1 MERLWV
7 GIMKQF
13 NITAQVYKNNDI
25 SKQNLLINEVHNGL
39 SPDEALNN
47 FKLHF
52 PSIEY
57 FLVKT
62 LSVEE
67 IVQVAA

>member
-1 MERLWV
+1 MSKL
-7 GIMKQF
+7 F
-13 NITAQVYKNNDI
+13 NITAQVFKNNDT
-25 SKQNLLINEVHNGL
+25 SKQNRLINEIHNG
-39 SPDEALNN
+39 SSSDEALGN

-57 FLVKT
+57 SLVKI

-67 IVQVAA
+67 ISQEAA

>member
-1 MERLWV
+1 
-7 GIMKQF
+7 MKLF
-13 NITAQVYKNNDI
+13 NITAQVYQNSDL
-25 SKQNLLINEVHNGL
+25 SKQNLLINEIHNG
-39 SPDEALNN
+39 SSSDEALGN

-52 PSIEY
+52 PCIEY
-57 FLVKT
+57 SLVKI

>member
-1 MERLWV
+1 
-7 GIMKQF
+7 MKQF
-13 NITAQVYKNNDI
+13 NITAQVYKNNDS
-25 SKQNLLINEVHNGL
+25 SKQNLLIGEVHNG
-39 SPDEALNN
+39 SSSDEALTN

-57 FLVKT
+57 SLVKI

-67 IVQVAA
+67 I

>member
-1 MERLWV
+1 
-7 GIMKQF
+7 MKLF
-13 NITAQVYKNNDI
+13 NVTAQVYKNSDL
-25 SKQNLLINEVHNGL
+25 SKQNLLINEVHDGL
-39 SPDEALNN
+39 SSDGALNN

-57 FLVKT
+57 SLVKI

-67 IVQVAA
+67 ISQVVA

>member
-1 MERLWV
+1 MKEF
-7 GIMKQF
+7 GIS
-13 NITAQVYKNNDI
+13 AQVFKNNDP
-25 SKQNLLINEVHNGL
+25 SKQNLLIIEVHNGF
-39 SPDEALNN
+39 SSDEALSS

-57 FLVKT
+57 SLVKV

-67 IVQVAA
+67 IPQVAS

>member
-1 MERLWV
+1 
-7 GIMKQF
+7 MKLF
-13 NITAQVYKNNDI
+13 NITAQVYQNKDL
-25 SKQNLLINEVHNGL
+25 SKQNLLINEVHDGL
-39 SPDEALNN
+39 SSDEALNN

-57 FLVKT
+57 SLVKI

>member
-1 MERLWV
+1 
-7 GIMKQF
+7 MKLF
-13 NITAQVYKNNDI
+13 NITAQVYKNTDL
-25 SKQNLLINEVHNGL
+25 SKQNLLINEVHDGL
-39 SPDEALNN
+39 SSEEALNN

-57 FLVKT
+57 FLVKI

-67 IVQVAA
+67 ISKVFA